1 MDVSIA
7 NDIDHDLDIR
17 VFSFE
22 TIQQIAQDIPFD
34 AVVLPRIRNSTL
46 FWAWSEAAGSASA
59 TITAASTHDRHRHI
73 RGGQNADVRPR
84 R

>member
-34 AVVLPRIRNSTL
+34 AVVLPRIRSSTL
-46 FWAWSEAAGSASA
+46 FWA
-59 TITAASTHDRHRHI
+59 
-73 RGGQNADVRPR
+73 
-84 R
+84 